1 MSNPYLQAAEEITG
15 QDLKNP
21 QPIPRVATQRKPR
34 PRPIARRLPQ
44 VAPISP
50 VATFG
55 ELSKFSKLR
64 KMIFLMAVGAVFAA
78 GKFFTSRYEVQLLAE
93 SPENRDLRQLLPKI
107 NKVLLPAT
115 ALFAFP
121 VVVALLS
128 DKEYPFLAWIS
139 WLAAIAYSLKET
151 GPGVISLIR
160 DTKGSADE
168 FAEKG
173 IISARKRRARKK

>member
-15 QDLKNP
+15 QDLRNP
-21 QPIPRVATQRKPR
+21 QPIPRIVPQKKPQLQ
-34 PRPIARRLPQ
+34 PLPRRLPQ
-44 VAPISP
+44 IAPISP
-50 VATFG
+50 VSPFG

-64 KMIFLMAVGAVFAA
+64 KMVFLMAVGAVFAA

-93 SPENRDLRQLLPKI
+93 SPENRDLKQLLPKI
-107 NKVLLPAT
+107 NKILLPAT

-121 VVVALLS
+121 VVLALLS

-173 IISARKRRARKK
+173 IVAARRRARKK